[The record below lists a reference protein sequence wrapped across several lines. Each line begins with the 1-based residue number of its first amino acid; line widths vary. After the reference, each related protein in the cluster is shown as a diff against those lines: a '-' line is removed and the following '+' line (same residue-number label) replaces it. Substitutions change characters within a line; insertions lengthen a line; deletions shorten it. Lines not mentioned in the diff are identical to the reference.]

1 MAEYGFF
8 MPSAGR
14 TLIAGLLS
22 GETLE
27 ISRVM
32 VGTPCVLMM
41 KTFSDFFSRKS

>member
-8 MPSAGR
+8 IPSAGR
-14 TLIAGLLS
+14 TLIAGLLA

-32 VGTPCVLMM
+32 VPQRRSLHT
-41 KTFSDFFSRKS
+41 